1 MKTDR
6 IIKMDTRA
14 MRIIRASSAD
24 IKGIARM
31 INEQGARLIEE
42 DFEPI
47 NVLSLVNLQLQRLI
61 DGTIHLCMN
70 DSCTTTFTFHDF
82 MKNPLIMTCS
92 ENCVAETTRKAA
104 ERIISTLHLE
114 IPTLENNVRSTKI
127 NMSSSAVMQGDIVDK
142 AHAQGDDISEK
153 ILRTKKMRLKNL
165 METIFEINKG
175 TFSIAC
181 KNDACEEDIPLSA
194 LINSPEIRH
203 CLACRR

>member
-1 MKTDR
+1 
-6 IIKMDTRA
+6 

-42 DFEPI
+42 DLEPI

-61 DGTIHLCMN
+61 DGTIHSCMN
-70 DSCTTTFTFHDF
+70 ESCVRTFTFHDF
-82 MKNPLIMTCS
+82 IKNPLIMTCS
-92 ENCVAETTRKAA
+92 EDCLAETTRIAG
-104 ERIISTLHLE
+104 ERIISTLRLE
-114 IPTLENNVRSTKI
+114 IPELEKRVRDMKI
-127 NMSSSAVMQGDIVDK
+127 SMSSLAVRQGDIADK

-153 ILRTKKMRLKNL
+153 ILRTKKARLNNL
-165 METIFEINKG
+165 IETMFAINKG

-181 KNDACEEDIPLSA
+181 KNDACEEDIPISA
-194 LINSPEIRH
+194 LINSPEIGY